1 MVQQISDAELEIMK
15 IVWGNPEDVTLFP
28 YIMDGLAARGKPCQK
43 NTLIVLLSR
52 LMNKGFLSAKKIG
65 RRNEYTTLVSEAE
78 YQTAQTKN
86 FLDKIYEGSAKGLVS
101 NLIMG
106 DLLTDGEYEDL
117 KKLLEK
123 GKEKHSS
130 ERQKQ
135 LDKLGMIWVK
145 PDPWEVRYDFA
156 KAYYEEH
163 GNLNIPSKYRADG
176 IWLAKWVNEQKQVF
190 NGKRKGKTL
199 RVDQVRRLEAIGME
213 WGLQKKVGMKIDQN
227 QETVQKSIA

>member
-1 MVQQISDAELEIMK
+1 MLYIKEDKNVVQQISDAELEIMK

-28 YIMDGLAARGKPCQK
+28 YIMDRLAARGKPCQK

-106 DLLTDGEYEDL
+106 DLLGDEEYEEL
-117 KKLLEK
+117 KRLLEK
-123 GKEKHSS
+123 GKG
-130 ERQKQ
+130 QQ
-135 LDKLGMIWVK
+135 
-145 PDPWEVRYDFA
+145 
-156 KAYYEEH
+156 
-163 GNLNIPSKYRADG
+163 
-176 IWLAKWVNEQKQVF
+176 
-190 NGKRKGKTL
+190 
-199 RVDQVRRLEAIGME
+199 
-213 WGLQKKVGMKIDQN
+213 
-227 QETVQKSIA
+227 